1 MCLRDR
7 SADKALSSSSCAVR
21 SLHCGEKEGR
31 RRSRGEER
39 REEEGREGERERED
53 EKENQTREVLGMRR
67 ENRKVREI
75 DRFIDPVMTR
85 ERIAF
90 INTQSL

>member
-21 SLHCGEKEGR
+21 SLHCGEREGK
-31 RRSRGEER
+31 GGGVEER